1 MAMTSSRPYL
11 IRALY
16 EWILD
21 NKCTPY
27 VLVDANFKGV
37 DVPQQY
43 VKDGQ
48 IVLNVAPTA
57 VVDLDIGNAE
67 MRFNARFSGVATD
80 VIVPIS
86 AALGIYAR
94 ENGQGMLFDHEQP
107 ASDPPPRKERVD
119 DKVVQRRSHLRLVK

>member
-27 VLVDANFKGV
+27 VLVDANVDGV
-37 DVPQQY
+37 NVPEQY

-48 IVLNVAPTA
+48 IVLNIAPTA
-57 VVDLDIGNAE
+57 VVDLDVGNDT

-80 VIVPIS
+80 VIVPVT

-107 ASDPPPRKERVD
+107 SEPPPARQRVD
-119 DKVVQRRSHLRLVK
+119 EKVVQRRAHLRLVK